1 MSEAAEPQSQPKPR
15 RGRPPGRKRKDPID
29 APVDGDYQID
39 SILNKEAGKRYA
51 LLDKDDFLMKF
62 KHRGYRKVERT
73 AEGARPVL
81 IDDEDIGSGYQVR
94 GLTLYE
100 CDEDRALAYD
110 EKRRSISEGRM
121 AAINAAA
128 ERTGGYMTRT
138 HQTMGK

>member
-1 MSEAAEPQSQPKPR
+1 M
-15 RGRPPGRKRKDPID
+15 
-29 APVDGDYQID
+29 DGDYQID